1 MLIGLRLLVT
11 TRQSGAN
18 AESAKPS
25 ARGSWF
31 GAIGAALWGSA
42 SSGASPARNASKRAS
57 MPSTSSS
64 SSAQQPSSQAAAA
77 ADGGGADTG
86 LNGVAKRHSA
96 PESTLR
102 GTPKP
107 LAAANAALD
116 ALASGMGGSS
126 SSSNS
131 SSGNSSSSGK
141 SKSSSHSSSST
152 TTATASAKSSSTSST
167 RSKSG
172 MASKGSRSEGL
183 DDEER
188 ALRKSEHVTLGDFNR
203 IKVGRLFAKTKIQ
216 KQVLAALLTMLW
228 ISISYAFLLLLFPV
242 HFVVY
247 RCIQSFVFSRCHC
260 CLYHRGCFFATRC
273 WGKARLGRWCWWS
286 AREARRQEPGMQ

>member
-1 MLIGLRLLVT
+1 
-11 TRQSGAN
+11 
-18 AESAKPS
+18 
-25 ARGSWF
+25 
-31 GAIGAALWGSA
+31 
-42 SSGASPARNASKRAS
+42 

-102 GTPKP
+102 GTPNP

-126 SSSNS
+126 N
-131 SSGNSSSSGK
+131 SSGK
-141 SKSSSHSSSST
+141 SGGNNSSGCT